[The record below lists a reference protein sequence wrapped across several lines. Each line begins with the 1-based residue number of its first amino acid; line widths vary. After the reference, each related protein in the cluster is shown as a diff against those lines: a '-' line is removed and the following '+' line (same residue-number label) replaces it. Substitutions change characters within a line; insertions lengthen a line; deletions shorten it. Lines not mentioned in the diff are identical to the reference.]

1 MAYCWFGSRLNGRDA
16 WPRNQ
21 PAGEPAAGL
30 MMAEM
35 VAENILD
42 ESDSTSFVTTW
53 RNSNSRTMTDA
64 RLTLQEIFD
73 FVEKG
78 LAPHPP
84 QQSSPLLFGAG
95 GTIQVSDTQLH

>member
-1 MAYCWFGSRLNGRDA
+1 MAAPLVGRA
-16 WPRNQ
+16 TGMLGNLQ
-21 PAGEPAAGL
+21 VVQ

-84 QQSSPLLFGAG
+84 Q
-95 GTIQVSDTQLH
+95 